1 MLQCTSQFETGCLPL
16 LCVGYLQE
24 VQKSLNEVI
33 ESHPLHDQRATKL
46 GSDNDGNEYIHF
58 PQFCGEDLRIY
69 RQIRHVMVYQ
79 VQANKEKASSVSAYQ
94 FPSVRLGDDLIR
106 CELYCSVMWRR

>member
-1 MLQCTSQFETGCLPL
+1 M
-16 LCVGYLQE
+16 
-24 VQKSLNEVI
+24 NEVI

-69 RQIRHVMVYQ
+69 RQIRPVVVYEET
-79 VQANKEKASSVSAYQ
+79 NKEKVASVGAFQ
-94 FPSVRLGDDLIR
+94 FPPMQLADDVI
-106 CELYCSVMWRR
+106 